1 MHRCVCVI
9 CSFRYLRCSY
19 LKPSVVNQKN
29 TVKSMIP
36 IRWLRVVPPDMRD
49 IWADRIV
56 EKFEEDNPELFSA
69 MEVWT
74 SIPEEIR
81 DEVVKK
87 VLSAADAVHQEMRD
101 ESR

>member
-1 MHRCVCVI
+1 MGFLHFSLSSLLI
-9 CSFRYLRCSY
+9 
-19 LKPSVVNQKN
+19 LKPSIVNQKN

-56 EKFEEDNPELFSA
+56 EKFEEDNPELYSA
-69 MEVWT
+69 MGIWT

-87 VLSAADAVHQEMRD
+87 VLSAADAVHREMRD

>member
-1 MHRCVCVI
+1 M
-9 CSFRYLRCSY
+9 
-19 LKPSVVNQKN
+19 NQKN
-29 TVKSMIP
+29 TIKSMIP
-36 IRWLRVVPPDMRD
+36 YRWLKVVPPDRRD
-49 IWADRIV
+49 LWADRIV
-56 EKFEEDNPELFSA
+56 EKFEEYNPELYSA
-69 MEVWT
+69 MGLWT